1 MASTQGIRAGRA
13 FVELFADDSRLVR
26 GLRRAERRLKV
37 FGSNVGAVG
46 RRVTAIGAAAAVP
59 FVGATRVFTAFSDQM
74 LTVKAVTGATEDEFA
89 RLTDQA
95 KLLGRTTS
103 FTAAQVAGAMTEL

>member
-1 MASTQGIRAGRA
+1 MVSPRAIRAGA
-13 FVELFADDSRLVR
+13 AYVELYITDSKLVR
-26 GLRRAERRLKV
+26 GLNLADKRLKA
-37 FGSNVGAVG
+37 FGASVTSIG
-46 RRVTAIGAAAAVP
+46 RRITAIGSAAAVP
-59 FVGATRVFTAFSDQM
+59 FIGATRVFTSFSDQM